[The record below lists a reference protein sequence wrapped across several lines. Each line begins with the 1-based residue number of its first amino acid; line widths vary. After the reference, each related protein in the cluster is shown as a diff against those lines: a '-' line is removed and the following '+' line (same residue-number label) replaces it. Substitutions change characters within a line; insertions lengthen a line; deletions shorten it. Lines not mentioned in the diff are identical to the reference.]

1 MRTLTTPLATPIALL
16 CLCAAGCASTQPK
29 DDAAAND
36 KNASLE
42 VEVTDS
48 SEVERYDLNGDGKA
62 DVTSIFAMIGG
73 GEENSN
79 AEKRRVLARKEID
92 VNFDSKVD
100 VRQFF
105 TDAGDLLREEMDLD
119 FDGKTDAID
128 YYAKGVRTSREMFLN
143 FVEQPSMWKF
153 YEDGKLIRSEQDT
166 KGDGKA
172 DEFVYY
178 DGAGK
183 VVRIGYDTSG
193 NGKPDRYENFGDE
206 EEAE

>member
-1 MRTLTTPLATPIALL
+1 MRIFAILLATT
-16 CLCAAGCASTQPK
+16 CLYSVGCASTQPESEGT
-29 DDAAAND
+29 AND
-36 KNASLE
+36 KQASLE
-42 VEVTDS
+42 VEVTDTA
-48 SEVERYDLNGDGKA
+48 EVERYDLNGDGKA
-62 DVTSIFAMIGG
+62 DVTSVFAMLGG
-73 GEENSN
+73 GEENPN

-105 TDAGDLLREEMDLD
+105 SDGGDLLREEMDLD

-206 EEAE
+206 DE